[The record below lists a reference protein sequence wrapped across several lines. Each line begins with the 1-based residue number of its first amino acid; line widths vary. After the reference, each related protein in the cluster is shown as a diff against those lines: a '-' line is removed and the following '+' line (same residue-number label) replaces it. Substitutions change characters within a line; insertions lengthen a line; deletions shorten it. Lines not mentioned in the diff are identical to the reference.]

1 MTRTRN
7 QVLPA
12 VLCTLVLGLSLSAC
26 STKANTAAGNKTEG
40 GVKVGPGVTS
50 DKITLG
56 VLTDESGV
64 FAALGTNVTQGNQLA
79 ADEINAAGGIC
90 GRKIVLQVK
99 DTAYD
104 VQKAVSQYAEI
115 APGIA
120 GILQIIGSPTTTAL
134 LPNLK
139 TDHMLAA
146 TSTWASS
153 LLRSPDIQIS
163 GATYDIEMINGI
175 DYLLESKL
183 ISKGDKLGHIA
194 FEGAYGDN
202 GVSGST
208 YAAAKLGLSIV
219 PQRVKATETDMT
231 SAVQALKQ
239 AGVKAILLTA
249 APKQLASAAGV
260 AAAIGLNVPILG
272 NNPVFSPSLL
282 TTPAG
287 PALEKNFYL
296 SASSL
301 PLSADNPAAK
311 KVLAAYKAKYPKGS
325 PNAGVTYGYGV
336 GKIYERTLKAAC
348 EAKDLSREGIERA
361 FHTLSDVS
369 TDGIIAPLDYS
380 KPGAIPSRQT
390 YILRASKA
398 NLAIDGLKVEKDLF
412 ESPVAAEFTPPA
424 G

>member
-1 MTRTRN
+1 MTLRRTG
-7 QVLPA
+7 A
-12 VLCTLVLGLSLSAC
+12 VLLLVGALTTVGC
-26 STKANTAAGNKTEG
+26 STKDSGSSGGSGGSGGTAKTAE
-40 GVKVGPGVTS
+40 GVKGNE
-50 DKITLG
+50 ITLG
-56 VLTDESGV
+56 VLTDQSGV
-64 FAALGTNVTQGNQLA
+64 FAALGNAVTQGNQLA
-79 ADEINAAGGIC
+79 VDDINAAGGIC

-115 APGIA
+115 SPKIA
-120 GILQIIGSPTTTAL
+120 GILQMIGSPTTTAL
-134 LPNLK
+134 LPSLK
-139 TDHMLAA
+139 TDHMLTA
-146 TSTWASS
+146 TSTWSSS
-153 LLRSPDIQIS
+153 LLTSPDIQIS

-175 DYLLESKL
+175 SYLLDAGL
-183 ISKGDKLGHIA
+183 IKKGDKLGHIA

-202 GVSGST
+202 GLSGST
-208 YAAAKLGLSIV
+208 YAAGKLGLTLV

-260 AAAIGLNVPILG
+260 AASIGLGVPILG
-272 NNPVFSPSLL
+272 NNPTYSPSLL
-282 TTPAG
+282 STPAG

-301 PLSADNPAAK
+301 PLSADTEPAK
-311 KVLAAYKAKYPKGS
+311 KVLALYRAKYPKGS

-336 GKIYERTLKAAC
+336 GKVYEHTLKAAC
-348 EAKDLSREGIERA
+348 AAKDLSREGIESA
-361 FHTLSDVS
+361 FRTLSNVA

-390 YILRASKA
+390 YILRPSKA
-398 NLAIDGLKVEKDLF
+398 TLAIDGLKVGKELF
-412 ESPVAAEFTPPA
+412 ESPTATAFVPPA